1 MLGIL
6 MLEKKPK
13 GIQNG
18 FEPPIE
24 KRRRKAELEKKQY
37 NDETV
42 LALFNLY
49 KSLGDNSSARGIYLQ
64 DISIPDR

>member
-49 KSLGDNSSARGIYLQ
+49 KSLGKSQKRPHSRQVSDS
-64 DISIPDR
+64 